1 MVDFR
6 LTGAPIVLDSF
17 CCAEPFAAHFIS
29 QVVDDIVRDNVR
41 ESDGDCKFSSTHSQV
56 DMMGKTG
63 NIHSICTKGFIF
75 VVEFSEQHRPNVSKI
90 YTCCFSSIELVNS
103 VLVT

>member
-17 CCAEPFAAHFIS
+17 YRAELFAAHFIS
-29 QVVDDIVRDNVR
+29 QVVDDIVDTVR
-41 ESDGDCKFSSTHSQV
+41 KGQCSKVEHESDGDCKFSSTQSQV

-63 NIHSICTKGFIF
+63 NIHNICTKGFIF
-75 VVEFSEQHRPNVSKI
+75 VI
-90 YTCCFSSIELVNS
+90 
-103 VLVT
+103 